1 MTALARARSQADDD
15 LLMWERLTARLHAP
29 PSNVARLPR
38 RTVIAAHDFECPP
51 ISDDDRED
59 YQVELME
66 AAGRLMDADERL
78 FENPAE
84 ADRIAVL
91 DLGCVEFWQYAREVN
106 AYCDA
111 KRAYVSNFDRFDT

>member
-15 LLMWERLTARLHAP
+15 LLMWERLTARLTAP
-29 PSNVARLPR
+29 SSNVVRLPR
-38 RTVIAAHDFECPP
+38 STVIAGHDFECPP
-51 ISDDDRED
+51 IGDDDRED
-59 YQVELME
+59 YQVELTE

-106 AYCDA
+106 AYCDS
-111 KRAYVSNFDRFDT
+111 KRADVSNE

>member
-1 MTALARARSQADDD
+1 MIALRAETQADYD
-15 LLMWERLTARLHAP
+15 LAMWDRLAVRLTAK
-29 PSNVARLPR
+29 PSNLARLSR
-38 RTVIAAHDFECPP
+38 STVIPAHDFECPP
-51 ISDDDRED
+51 ISDDDREE

-78 FENPAE
+78 FENPGE
-84 ADRIAVL
+84 ADRIAAS

-111 KRAYVSNFDRFDT
+111 KRKDL

>member
-1 MTALARARSQADDD
+1 MTALALARSQADDD
-15 LLMWERLTARLHAP
+15 LLMWERLTARLTAP
-29 PSNVARLPR
+29 SSSNAAQLPR

-78 FENPAE
+78 FNNPAE
-84 ADRIAVL
+84 ADALAAR

-111 KRAYVSNFDRFDT
+111 RKVRTDDR

>member
-29 PSNVARLPR
+29 PSNVVRLPR

-66 AAGRLMDADERL
+66 AAGRLMDSDEWL
-78 FENPAE
+78 STHPAE
-84 ADRIAVL
+84 ADKLAAA
-91 DLGCVEFWQYAREVN
+91 DLGCVEFWQYARQVN
-106 AYCDA
+106 AYCDT
-111 KRAYVSNFDRFDT
+111 KRRVNDTSS

>member
-1 MTALARARSQADDD
+1 MTALALAHSQADDD

-29 PSNVARLPR
+29 PSPNVAQFPR
-38 RTVIAAHDFECPP
+38 RTFIAAHDFECPE
-51 ISDDDRED
+51 ISDEDREG

-78 FENPAE
+78 FNNPAE
-84 ADRIAVL
+84 ADRLAAL

-111 KRAYVSNFDRFDT
+111 RKVRV

>member
-1 MTALARARSQADDD
+1 MSTARAASPVDDALAA
-15 LLMWERLTARLHAP
+15 WERLERRLRAA
-29 PSNVARLPR
+29 PSNVVRLPR
-38 RTVIAAHDFECPP
+38 RAVIAAHDFECPP
-51 ISDDDRED
+51 ISDDDREE
-59 YQVELME
+59 YAVELME

-84 ADRIAVL
+84 ADRLAAL

-111 KRAYVSNFDRFDT
+111 KREKKQHETL

>member
-15 LLMWERLTARLHAP
+15 LLMWERLTARLTAP
-29 PSNVARLPR
+29 PSNVVRLPR
-38 RTVIAAHDFECPP
+38 STVIAAHDFECPP

-59 YQVELME
+59 YQIELME

-78 FENPAE
+78 FNNPAE
-84 ADRIAVL
+84 ADALAAR

-111 KRAYVSNFDRFDT
+111 RKVRTDDR

>member
-1 MTALARARSQADDD
+1 MTALARARSQADDG

-59 YQVELME
+59 YGVELME

-84 ADRIAVL
+84 ADRIAAL

-106 AYCDA
+106 AYCDT
-111 KRAYVSNFDRFDT
+111 KRRDL